1 MHRSI
6 ATRACKSGLGGALHA
21 GDYVP
26 CGARCQFGWAATG
39 VALQPYLAGGK
50 VCGNRVRMRMKLF
63 VAITGASGAVYA
75 QRLLM
80 HLDPKVHELF
90 LAVTA
95 RAREVIRTE
104 LPNGLVIPPGTRQFA
119 PDDLAAPFAS
129 GSNPPDA
136 MVIVPC
142 SMGTLARIASG
153 VADNLVTRTADVMLK
168 ERRPLVLVPRESPL
182 NLIHLQN
189 MERVLLA
196 GARLVPAMPAFYH
209 NPQSIPELVDSVVAR
224 VLDHLGIPNSL
235 VRRWA
240 DETSALGD

>member
-1 MHRSI
+1 
-6 ATRACKSGLGGALHA
+6 
-21 GDYVP
+21 
-26 CGARCQFGWAATG
+26 
-39 VALQPYLAGGK
+39 
-50 VCGNRVRMRMKLF
+50 MKHF
-63 VAITGASGAVYA
+63 IAITGASGAIYA

-90 LAVTA
+90 LVVTA
-95 RAREVIRTE
+95 RAREVIRAE
-104 LPNGLVIPPGTRQFA
+104 LPGGLVVPPGTRQFA
-119 PDDLAAPFAS
+119 PDDFTAPFAS

-136 MVIVPC
+136 MVVVPC

-153 VADNLVTRTADVMLK
+153 IADNLVTRTADVMLK

-196 GARLVPAMPAFYH
+196 GATLVPAMPAFYH

-224 VLDHLGIPNSL
+224 VLDHLGISNCL

-240 DETSALGD
+240 DETTTHGG